1 MIPDR
6 NGFHPDNDEFDS
18 ELSVDAALDG
28 AFRRFDRVMRGEA
41 LRQECESILGHVAAR
56 DINNAATW
64 AHFGPEY
71 EAHAERARERAGY
84 GEAQMAAD
92 PR

>member
-1 MIPDR
+1 M
-6 NGFHPDNDEFDS
+6 HDEFDS
-18 ELSVDAALDG
+18 ELSVDASLRDALD
-28 AFRRFDRVMRGEA
+28 RFDAVMNRAARERDSEQA
-41 LRQECESILGHVAAR
+41 CRYILGPVATR

-71 EAHAERARERAGY
+71 EGHAERARERAGY
-84 GEAQMAAD
+84 GAEQLAAD